1 MTGHQTSTSRVIHV
15 GAADKVHMRA
25 EYKRARA
32 CGCEFPCPLVQ
43 FMYENRSVA
52 KADSAV
58 TEGKLR
64 KNRCILSLSAETPG
78 EDPTL
83 NAEYGAQFIAGTYP
97 SP

>member
-1 MTGHQTSTSRVIHV
+1 
-15 GAADKVHMRA
+15 
-25 EYKRARA
+25 
-32 CGCEFPCPLVQ
+32 
-43 FMYENRSVA
+43 MYENRSVA

>member
-64 KNRCILSLSAETPG
+64 KIGAFSLFLQKRRARTPR
-78 EDPTL
+78 
-83 NAEYGAQFIAGTYP
+83 
-97 SP
+97 